1 MQFLDE
7 VKIHLKAGDGGGGS
21 VSFRREKFIPLG
33 GPDGGDGGD
42 GGSIIIKAISNLNT
56 LVDYRYQQHF
66 KAEAGKSGKGRNCT
80 GANGE
85 DLILYVPVGTQ
96 IFADDGK
103 TSIVDLTVVDEIIE
117 IAHGGRGGVGNTRFK
132 SSINQAPR
140 QAVPGEK
147 GEDIVIWLRLKL
159 ISDVGIVG
167 LPNAGKSTF
176 LSVVSAAKP
185 KIADYPFTTL
195 RPQLGVVRVD
205 NKEFIMAD
213 IPGIIEGASYGVGL
227 GIKFLKHVERCMV
240 LIHLIDA
247 SIDDVVESYETIRQ
261 EMNNYSQILTTK
273 TEIIVLNKSDT
284 LSKEELRKKKN
295 KLEKH
300 TNKKVMLI
308 SAVTHE
314 GVKELLRAT
323 ISLIEAEGKTLI
335 M

>member
-21 VSFRREKFIPLG
+21 VSFRREKYIPLG

-42 GGSIIIKAISNLNT
+42 GGSIIIKAIPNLNT
-56 LVDYRYQQHF
+56 LIDYRYQQHF
-66 KAEAGKSGKGRNCT
+66 KAEAGKFGKGKNCT
-80 GANGE
+80 GADGK

-103 TSIVDLTVVDEIIE
+103 TIIADLMIVDETIE
-117 IAHGGRGGVGNTRFK
+117 IARGGRGGVGNVRFK

-147 GEDIVIWLRLKL
+147 GEDTIVWLRLKL

-176 LSVVSAAKP
+176 LSVVTAAKP

-213 IPGIIEGASYGVGL
+213 IPGIIEGASHGIGL
-227 GIKFLKHVERCMV
+227 GIKFLKHVERCML

-247 SIDDVVESYETIRQ
+247 SIDDVIESYETIRQ
-261 EMNNYSQILTTK
+261 EMDNYSQILTTK
-273 TEIIVLNKSDT
+273 SEIIVLNKSDA
-284 LSKEELRKKKN
+284 LPKEELRKKKN

-300 TNKKVMLI
+300 TGKKIMLI
-308 SAVTHE
+308 SAVTHD

-323 ISLIEAEGKTLI
+323 ISLIEDEGRNLI